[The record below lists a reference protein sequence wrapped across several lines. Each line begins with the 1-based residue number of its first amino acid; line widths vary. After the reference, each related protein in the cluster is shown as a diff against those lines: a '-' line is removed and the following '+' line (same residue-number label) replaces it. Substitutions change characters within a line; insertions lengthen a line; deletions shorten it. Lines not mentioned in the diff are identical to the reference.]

1 MATPGS
7 QGTPAAA
14 PSWDR
19 APVQHAAVVVG
30 AVFLIVGVLGF
41 VPGVTARSDTL
52 TFAGHHSGAAL
63 FGIFAVSGLHNAVHI
78 VFGVLGPA
86 LSSTFNGARTYLL
99 GGGVVYAALWGYGV
113 LVQHDSS
120 ANVLPVNSA
129 DNWLHLGLA
138 VVMVGSGLILGRMTR
153 TEAPRRA

>member
-14 PSWDR
+14 PGWGR

-30 AVFLIVGVLGF
+30 AIFLLVGALGF

-52 TFAGHHSGAAL
+52 TFAGHRSEAAL
-63 FGIFAVSGLHNAVHI
+63 FGVFAVSGLHNAVHLL
-78 VFGVLGPA
+78 FGVLGPA
-86 LSSTFNGARTYLL
+86 LSSTFNGARAYLV
-99 GGGVVYAALWGYGV
+99 GGGVVYAALGVYGI
-113 LVQHDSS
+113 LVYRDSS
-120 ANVLPVNSA
+120 ANVLPVNTA

-138 VVMVGSGLILGRMTR
+138 VVMVGSGLILGRTS
-153 TEAPRRA
+153 RRGSPERA